1 MGKIQTAT
9 CQDCGWTGP
18 VEDTKEF
25 RHLYERV
32 HPGDVMPAGD
42 CPEEGCGGAA
52 MLDEEHNGEDD
63 LRPPMVAGSV
73 AKSGWL
79 VTCLRDLERGVEA

>member
-32 HPGDVMPAGD
+32 HPGDVMPARNEVL
-42 CPEEGCGGAA
+42 PW
-52 MLDEEHNGEDD
+52 
-63 LRPPMVAGSV
+63 S
-73 AKSGWL
+73 
-79 VTCLRDLERGVEA
+79 